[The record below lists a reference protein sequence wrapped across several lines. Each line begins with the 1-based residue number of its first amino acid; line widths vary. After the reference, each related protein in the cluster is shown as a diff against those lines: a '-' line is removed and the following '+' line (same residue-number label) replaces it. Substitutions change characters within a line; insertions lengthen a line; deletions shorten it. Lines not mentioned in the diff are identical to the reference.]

1 MKNVLVIGAA
11 GQIGSELVPALRA
24 EGYSVV
30 AGLSRT
36 PLPVEMAGAG
46 PSERIDILDGAP
58 SHRYHLQLGGASFGK
73 SRSHAACGVERRRER
88 SHQRAG
94 SGEKRTLCG
103 LYAEFHRGVRP
114 RKSA

>member
-30 AGLSRT
+30 AGFSRT

-46 PSERIDILDGAP
+46 PSERIDILDGEGLVAVIRR
-58 SHRYHLQLGGASFGK
+58 HRIDTIYNLAALLSAKAEAMPLAGG
-73 SRSHAACGVERRRER
+73 
-88 SHQRAG
+88 
-94 SGEKRTLCG
+94 T
-103 LYAEFHRGVRP
+103 
-114 RKSA
+114 SA